1 MAKGIE
7 IVEEPLPRSEKRRRQ
22 REKNKQKETTY
33 PNDWHIIR
41 SKPRFSNGSSNGN
54 GAGKQ
59 HRFRYDVMGHL
70 RHGRHQLK
78 DGNWKLTLEWVPAH
92 QRGLNNSLYIPAIR
106 KAEVNKKSDERNYE
120 YFRKPGEL
128 P

>member
-1 MAKGIE
+1 
-7 IVEEPLPRSEKRRRQ
+7 
-22 REKNKQKETTY
+22 
-33 PNDWHIIR
+33 
-41 SKPRFSNGSSNGN
+41 
-54 GAGKQ
+54 
-59 HRFRYDVMGHL
+59 MGHL
-70 RHGRHQLK
+70 RNGRHQLK
-78 DGNWKLTLEWVPAH
+78 DGTWKLTLEWVPAH